1 MIHVVQTVGVGERV
15 CERVSVCLWK
25 GRMCV
30 CLSACSLLV
39 VDVVV
44 VVVFVVIVDVVMK
57 AVT

>member
-1 MIHVVQTVGVGERV
+1 MIHVVQIVGVGERV

-44 VVVFVVIVDVVMK
+44 VVVFVVIVDVFM
-57 AVT
+57 

>member
-1 MIHVVQTVGVGERV
+1 MIHVVQIVGVGERV
-15 CERVSVCLWK
+15 CKRVSVCLWK